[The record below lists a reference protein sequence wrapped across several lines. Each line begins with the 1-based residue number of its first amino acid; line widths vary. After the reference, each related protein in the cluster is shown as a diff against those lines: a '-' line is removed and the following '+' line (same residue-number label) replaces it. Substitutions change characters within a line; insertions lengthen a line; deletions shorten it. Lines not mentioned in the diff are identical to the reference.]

1 MAYVFIGCFIGI
13 WEVSTFPSQ
22 TPFQYVTLMQ
32 IRWRQ
37 REIQFARF
45 ARIRLFTVFIYNK
58 KL

>member
-1 MAYVFIGCFIGI
+1 MVHVFIGCFIGI

-22 TPFQYVTLMQ
+22 TAFQYVMLMQ

-37 REIQFARF
+37 REIQLALF
-45 ARIRLFTVFIYNK
+45 ARIRLFTVFVYNK